1 MKGVGMLIKRQV
13 KTSFKSKL
21 LILFL
26 TAGLIPLIASAALY
40 QRIISGMIME
50 SSENASIENMKYV
63 SFNIQRQMEAAEQLL
78 GWITY
83 NQDLQEILTM
93 NTDRLYEKQLA
104 AIEFSSYVTEYCIN
118 ADMENKV
125 QKILIMDDDG
135 FSFQIGNNYSYLR
148 EDEILGNGWMERYEK
163 DTADEMA
170 IGYDWYKQ
178 EGYVFPMSR
187 RIYDSL
193 TGKPLGWCL
202 IVFAD
207 SLYSD
212 FLAQGEGG
220 EKTFVVNMEGQC
232 IADMDEARLG
242 MDLSEDS
249 LVSAALNQTAPQGN
263 VMGEYQGEPSILHY
277 ARIPDTSVI
286 QIRTTPLEEFLLEKR
301 NMTRLSAMVT
311 AGTAAVLVLVIIYL
325 GNVLMRPINRISSYI
340 KTVPENGFKGNLTL
354 DGDDEFKKI
363 AQAINE
369 MEQEILHLME
379 NQKKQAKIEKE
390 LEFKVLQNQINP
402 HFLYNTLNSIK
413 WMATLQHADTIRDMT
428 AALGR
433 LLQNIAKGADVKIP
447 IYEEMSLLD
456 DYVLIQDIRYDGK
469 IKVKYHI
476 GNGEITRAYILKF
489 LLQPIV
495 ENAVFHGIEPKEGE
509 GMIDLYLTRE
519 NEDILIA
526 VEDNGVGMTD
536 EQIRQLFDPD
546 SVEKNHRGLNGI
558 GVLNVHE
565 RIQMVYGKRYGLSI
579 ASQPGCFT
587 RVTIRIPYEK
597 EG

>member
-212 FLAQGEGG
+212 FLAQGEGV

-509 GMIDLYLTRE
+509 GRIDLYLTRE

>member
-1 MKGVGMLIKRQV
+1 
-13 KTSFKSKL
+13 
-21 LILFL
+21 
-26 TAGLIPLIASAALY
+26 
-40 QRIISGMIME
+40 
-50 SSENASIENMKYV
+50 
-63 SFNIQRQMEAAEQLL
+63 
-78 GWITY
+78 
-83 NQDLQEILTM
+83 
-93 NTDRLYEKQLA
+93 
-104 AIEFSSYVTEYCIN
+104 
-118 ADMENKV
+118 
-125 QKILIMDDDG
+125 
-135 FSFQIGNNYSYLR
+135 
-148 EDEILGNGWMERYEK
+148 
-163 DTADEMA
+163 
-170 IGYDWYKQ
+170 
-178 EGYVFPMSR
+178 
-187 RIYDSL
+187 
-193 TGKPLGWCL
+193 
-202 IVFAD
+202 
-207 SLYSD
+207 
-212 FLAQGEGG
+212 
-220 EKTFVVNMEGQC
+220 
-232 IADMDEARLG
+232 
-242 MDLSEDS
+242 
-249 LVSAALNQTAPQGN
+249 
-263 VMGEYQGEPSILHY
+263 MGEYQGEPSILHY